1 MTDDEKMG
9 DQNEMKQQQS
19 QSQKERLMFLTLCSE
34 QDKAYLSGEQAMSV
48 EDFKRISYV
57 LETIGFTS
65 YLLDFYAKNRDMMKR
80 YSIQILDDL
89 RNDSQEKQQQEQ
101 STMKA
106 WLTDFCDQL
115 PSKEIQAYVR
125 VLANLDKE

>member
-1 MTDDEKMG
+1 MTDDEKM
-9 DQNEMKQQQS
+9 DNQNETKQQRS
-19 QSQKERLMFLTLCSE
+19 QSQNERLMFLTLCSE
-34 QDKAYLSGEQAMSV
+34 QDKAYLNGEQAMSV

-65 YLLDFYAKNRDMMKR
+65 YLLDFYAENRDMMKR